1 MSAASR
7 GLEGGGISVGCNAC
21 GGYSMTAA
29 GQYAAGAGSLL
40 AFKVGCWIREQR
52 LGVSSTID
60 PDTVAFVKGCSTPTV
75 RRRPELF
82 LIRAIEITT
91 DKLTA
96 FFSGLSNELRVASWS
111 NPLSL
116 AGS

>member
-1 MSAASR
+1 MLDTR
-7 GLEGGGISVGCNAC
+7 
-21 GGYSMTAA
+21 T
-29 GQYAAGAGSLL
+29 
-40 AFKVGCWIREQR
+40 EQTD
-52 LGVSSTID
+52 VSPTID

-75 RRRPELF
+75 RRRSELF

-91 DKLTA
+91 DKFTA